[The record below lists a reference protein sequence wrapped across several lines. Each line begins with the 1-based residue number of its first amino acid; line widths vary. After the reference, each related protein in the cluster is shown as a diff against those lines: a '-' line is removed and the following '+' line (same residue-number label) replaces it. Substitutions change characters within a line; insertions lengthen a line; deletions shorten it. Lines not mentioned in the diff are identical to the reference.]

1 MSYEGI
7 VRLWLFAIFAIAT
20 HTHNVSQHYI
30 DIPKF
35 HDYEPCI
42 NKLKSLTCG
51 DCKILTINLLSVFD
65 LVDSIYI
72 IFL

>member
-1 MSYEGI
+1 MI
-7 VRLWLFAIFAIAT
+7 VRNIRDCN
-20 HTHNVSQHYI
+20 THNVSQHYI

-35 HDYEPCI
+35 YDHEPCI

>member
-1 MSYEGI
+1 M
-7 VRLWLFAIFAIAT
+7 IARNIRDCNT
-20 HTHNVSQHYI
+20 HTHTLNVSQHYI

-35 HDYEPCI
+35 HDHEPCI
-42 NKLKSLTCG
+42 NKLESLTYE
-51 DCKILTINLLSVFD
+51 IPIVNLLSVFD